1 MTARP
6 VYPRGRKSVRKTPYF
21 HALGI
26 VVEWKQRND
35 KSKLN
40 EVQDENSYNMWK
52 YEICM
57 RNA

>member
-6 VYPRGRKSVRKTPYF
+6 VYPKGRKSARKTLYF

-26 VVEWKQRND
+26 VVKWKQRND

-52 YEICM
+52 YEI
-57 RNA
+57 

>member
-6 VYPRGRKSVRKTPYF
+6 VYPRGRKSARKTPYF

-52 YEICM
+52 YEI
-57 RNA
+57 